1 MSFGFGVGDFIAAG
15 ELAFRVY
22 QNIYLVAK
30 NAPDAITKLRDEL
43 ASLVGAIKILQAEV
57 EAPNSVINNAGDG
70 RKAMVKDA
78 MKKILSTLQEL
89 EQLSGKYTVMNN
101 KEGSRPRQMWVQ
113 LKWVKEVPSVT
124 TLLAKVFIV
133 SIVFLEVVVA
143 EGWIL
148 DRLNI
153 TTAL

>member
-1 MSFGFGVGDFIAAG
+1 
-15 ELAFRVY
+15 
-22 QNIYLVAK
+22 
-30 NAPDAITKLRDEL
+30 
-43 ASLVGAIKILQAEV
+43 
-57 EAPNSVINNAGDG
+57 
-70 RKAMVKDA
+70 MVKDV
-78 MKKILSTLQEL
+78 MEKILSNLQEL

-113 LKWVKEVPSVT
+113 LKWVKEVPSVSN
-124 TLLAKVFIV
+124 LLAKVFIV
-133 SIVFLEVVVA
+133 FFEVVVA